1 MVKTPEIARGSS
13 IPLPAV
19 ASLPHLDAAPGSAGE
34 LVAAFLLATQ
44 VLSPESAAEVA
55 GVLPE
60 TIRKW
65 RRRLPRWLKARTAR
79 CLAAYLS
86 DEQPTTAGD
95 PLQRAFRRTL
105 RRPDAAFELQ

>member
-1 MVKTPEIARGSS
+1 MKTPRPARGSS

-19 ASLPHLDAAPGSAGE
+19 AALPQRDAAPGSAGE
-34 LVAAFLLATQ
+34 LVAAFLLVTQ
-44 VLSPESAAEVA
+44 VLSCESAAEVA

-79 CLAAYLS
+79 RLAAYLTG
-86 DEQPTTAGD
+86 EQPATTGD

-105 RRPDAAFELQ
+105 RRPEAALELQ